1 MIHSF
6 STWTLVILIIDLII
20 AIGAISALR
29 YLQALFAGVNANHEL
44 AQKDNHAFG
53 LSSAGGA
60 IAIALIMT
68 GAISGEINAS
78 LLNEITTVV
87 SFTVA
92 GLVMLKIGMLI
103 NDKLLFR
110 EIDIKQHV
118 SDKNN
123 AAGLL
128 QASNLIALG
137 IIISAAILWVEGDD
151 FMAMGIVFAIF
162 LASQVTLL
170 IITRIR
176 MAIFKKR
183 NPASSL
189 QTALMAN
196 NLALAIRYAGHII
209 GAALAISVSSNVVL
223 YLANEPL
230 SSVANWL
237 LVSIIMAL
245 VLSGLALIVRKAV
258 LIKIDVAEEVDQQ
271 NNIGVAA
278 IEAVLFIAVGLIMI
292 ALLN

>member
-29 YLQALFAGVNANHEL
+29 YLQALFAGVDANHEL

-68 GAISGEINAS
+68 GAISGDINAS
-78 LLNEITTVV
+78 LFNEILTVV

-118 SDKNN
+118 NSQNN

-128 QASNLIALG
+128 QASNLVALG
-137 IIISAAILWVEGDD
+137 IIISAAIQWVEGDD
-151 FMAMGIVFAIF
+151 FIAIAIVFAIF

-170 IITRIR
+170 LITQIR
-176 MAIFKKR
+176 MFIFKKR

-189 QTALMAN
+189 QQALMAN

-209 GAALAISVSSNVVL
+209 GAALAVSVSSNIVL
-223 YLANEPL
+223 YLDNETFA
-230 SSVANWL
+230 SVANWL
-237 LVSIIMAL
+237 LVAITMAL
-245 VLSGLALIVRKAV
+245 ALSGLAIMVRKAV
-258 LIKIDVAEEVDQQ
+258 LININVAEEVDQQ

-278 IEAVLFIAVGLIMI
+278 IEAVIFIAVGFIMI
-292 ALLN
+292 ALFN